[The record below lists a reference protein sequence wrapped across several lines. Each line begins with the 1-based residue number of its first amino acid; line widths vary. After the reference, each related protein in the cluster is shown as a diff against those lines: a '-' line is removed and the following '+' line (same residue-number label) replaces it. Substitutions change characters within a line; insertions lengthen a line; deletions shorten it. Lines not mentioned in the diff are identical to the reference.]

1 MMLDDYFY
9 TSPDYDSD
17 EDVPIDESMDD
28 DEIMEQKYLEYVED
42 EVLFP
47 DITADMVAEEIT
59 RTITDIING

>member
-1 MMLDDYFY
+1 MLDDYFY

-28 DEIMEQKYLEYVED
+28 DEI
-42 EVLFP
+42 LFP
-47 DITADMVAEEIT
+47 DVTADMVAEEIT

>member
-1 MMLDDYFY
+1 MLDDYFY

-17 EDVPIDESMDD
+17 EGVPIDESMDD